1 MEAEDIRAIPKS
13 IQARIL
19 KLDIKNCPAQQGASR
34 LYSYLTTVKGELVKI
49 TVAVKTKRHKQYV
62 KQVAVHGVKSGK
74 CLVKDME
81 YNGIGGMGYRIGWY
95 DEGLSDIRQCYE
107 YSEWAT
113 ADSKY
118 YNPYAMTVNKG
129 FVSNFPEYKYSEYKQ
144 FRGKCIIEYLKLYVK
159 YPQVEYLLKL
169 DLFQLHDSVTV
180 LRLIA
185 KEKAFCKWLIAHK
198 DEVNSSF
205 YHIPTIIQAY
215 KSGKPLKQVHEFL
228 KEKKQFDK
236 KEGLQPLQELFKKEL
251 EQFFI
256 YIKKQNTD
264 YRSYL
269 DYLIACHYL
278 GLDMSLPKNRY
289 PHDFKRRHDIRID
302 QYHTAKIL
310 ADVVNRPVLYA
321 QFAAV
326 AEKYAALQNI
336 PNGGYAVMI
345 AMSPAELMREGDAL
359 SHCVGKMDYEQKV
372 LREESL
378 IFFVRDSNTPDT
390 PFVTVEYSLKSKK
403 VLQCYGYKSLP
414 PDKAVTEFVHQV
426 WLPFAN
432 KIINK
437 INKNKNIKEDKAA

>member
-1 MEAEDIRAIPKS
+1 MRAEDIRPVPKD
-13 IQARIL
+13 ILTRIL
-19 KLDIKNCPAQQGASR
+19 KLDLQLCPSQQGASR

-205 YHIPTIIQAY
+205 YHIPTITQAY

-228 KEKKQFDK
+228 QEKKQFDK
-236 KEGLQPLQELFKKEL
+236 KEGLQLLQELFKKEL
-251 EQFFI
+251 EQFFM

-310 ADVVNRPVLYA
+310 ADEVNRPVLYA

-326 AEKYAALQNI
+326 AEKYAALQKNDVYTVI
-336 PNGGYAVMI
+336 I
-345 AMSPAELMREGDAL
+345 AQSPAELMREGEAL
-359 SHCVGKMDYEQKV
+359 LHCVGMLSYTEKV
-372 LREESL
+372 TQEKSL
-378 IFFVRDSNTPDT
+378 IFFVRDRNNPDT
-390 PFVTVEYSLKSKK
+390 PFVTVEYSPKSKK

-414 PDKAVTEFVHQV
+414 PNDTVKDFVHKV

-432 KIINK
+432 KEMK
-437 INKNKNIKEDKAA
+437 KLLKEVKAA